1 MRVNTAKGLTLK
13 LRAVFILVLA
23 QYYSNYHC
31 IQIPK
36 ITYAK

>member
-1 MRVNTAKGLTLK
+1 MRVNTAKGLTPK

-23 QYYSNYHC
+23 QYSNYHC